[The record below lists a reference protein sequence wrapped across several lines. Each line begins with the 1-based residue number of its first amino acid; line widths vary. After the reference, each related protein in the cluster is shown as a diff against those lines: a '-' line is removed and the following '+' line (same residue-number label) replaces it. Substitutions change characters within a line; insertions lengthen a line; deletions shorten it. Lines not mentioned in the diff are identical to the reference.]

1 MGKGN
6 KHCRGFGL
14 IELIAALAIIAI
26 LTALAVPT
34 YQSAL
39 RKARRAEGRAFLHT
53 LMMAEE
59 RHHAG
64 FNRYTAESGP
74 KGLALP
80 AISQPGGY
88 YALSRLDLG
97 ASAQTVRIVVSPQG
111 AQALDSCADLSLDST
126 GLFAA
131 TGASVEEC
139 V

>member
-1 MGKGN
+1 
-6 KHCRGFGL
+6 L
-14 IELIAALAIIAI
+14 IELVVALAIVAI
-26 LTALAVPT
+26 LVALAMPS

-39 RKARRAEGRAFLHT
+39 RKARRAEGKTFLHT

-59 RHHAG
+59 RHHAS

-80 AISQPGGY
+80 PVSQPGGY

-97 ASAQTVRIVVSPQG
+97 ANAQTVRIVVSPQD

-131 TGASVEEC
+131 SGASADEC
-139 V
+139 S